1 VHNKYHRRRFLR
13 KLLASFRHA
22 ADDAHEKESEDGSV
36 ADLPQLPVSTLPPIA
51 HREQRLNESHQIDVA
66 EEAEARATKKLVPE
80 RSDSS
85 TGNGGGGGH
94 KVAQTAIGPSQSPS
108 RSLETARPV
117 GRASAASAEHNS
129 CDSTRFTNLVTS
141 SHTSSHHH
149 LAEHSPLEAEEQA
162 VEGRGAEAGEIPAQ
176 AAPPPPSLPLQAP
189 FVGTSPLSN
198 EDASGGGGVP
208 VSRSCCL
215 CEQEEVA
222 TSSCDQCGSKFSKVK
237 AP

>member
-13 KLLASFRHA
+13 KLLASFRPA

-36 ADLPQLPVSTLPPIA
+36 ADLPQLPVTTLPPVA
-51 HREQRLNESHQIDVA
+51 HREQGLNESHQVDVA
-66 EEAEARATKKLVPE
+66 EDAEARAAQAKLVPE

-85 TGNGGGGGH
+85 TGNGGGGGG
-94 KVAQTAIGPSQSPS
+94 AA
-108 RSLETARPV
+108 
-117 GRASAASAEHNS
+117 AASAEHNS

-149 LAEHSPLEAEEQA
+149 SAEHSLLEAEEEA
-162 VEGRGAEAGEIPAQ
+162 AEGRGAEAGEIPAE
-176 AAPPPPSLPLQAP
+176 AAPPPPSLPSQAP
-189 FVGTSPLSN
+189 SVGTSSPLSK

-237 AP
+237 APL